1 MIQISNINKSFK
13 KKRVLKNISFDI
25 EKGTCVALIGK
36 NGAGKSTL
44 VDILSNKIIA
54 DDGVIFDK
62 DNLLQSK
69 NRSIMFQKTIFPDQ
83 LKVIEIIKLYQ
94 SFYENPLTL
103 DVIIELTKFNSN
115 QLNQFANQLS
125 GGQQRLLDFVI
136 SLIGQPQLILLDE
149 PTSNMDI
156 EMREYFWSIIAKLKE
171 ENRTILY
178 TSHYIE
184 EVERMSDK
192 IILIENGEVKLN
204 DDTSHIKVNQQS
216 EITLS
221 DEYLSKLKH
230 DANELKILMNHNGT
244 IKILTSNV
252 SDTILYLL
260 QHHINLNDLKYIK
273 YLLSILTLTIKSK
286 GVLYMILNYLKFE
299 FKVLF
304 RKKTALFLSIF
315 FPAIFY
321 ILFTSILD
329 LPSDVKLRFYKEYMY
344 SMTVYSLIS
353 FSLMAFPIDII
364 NEKQNGWR
372 QKLMATP
379 LTPASYYISK
389 IVKTMAQFAIAI
401 IVIFMIGHFY
411 KGVTLSISQW
421 IESGVLLWLGASLLI
436 TFGVLFSL
444 INDIQKASALGNIV
458 TIGLAVLGGLW
469 FSVNTF
475 PNWLQHIAHVLPSY
489 HLRKLGLDIVSN
501 HHIDL
506 RSFGI
511 LILYAVGSLIVVYCI
526 RHFKRAE

>member
-1 MIQISNINKSFK
+1 MVHLIQISNINKSFK

-25 EKGTCVALIGK
+25 EKGTCIALIGK

-54 DDGVIFDK
+54 DDGVILDTDK
-62 DNLLQSK
+62 LLQSE
-69 NRSIMFQKTIFPDQ
+69 NRSIMFQKTMFPDQ

-192 IILIENGEVKLN
+192 IILIENGEIKLN

-221 DEYLSKLKH
+221 DEYLSKLKQE
-230 DANELKILMNHNGT
+230 ANELKILMNHNGT

-260 QHHINLNDLKYIK
+260 QHHINLNDIEIHKVSIIDTYFNNKKQRGSIYDPK
-273 YLLSILTLTIKSK
+273 LLEI
-286 GVLYMILNYLKFE
+286 
-299 FKVLF
+299 
-304 RKKTALFLSIF
+304 
-315 FPAIFY
+315 
-321 ILFTSILD
+321 
-329 LPSDVKLRFYKEYMY
+329 
-344 SMTVYSLIS
+344 
-353 FSLMAFPIDII
+353 
-364 NEKQNGWR
+364 
-372 QKLMATP
+372 
-379 LTPASYYISK
+379 
-389 IVKTMAQFAIAI
+389 
-401 IVIFMIGHFY
+401 
-411 KGVTLSISQW
+411 
-421 IESGVLLWLGASLLI
+421 
-436 TFGVLFSL
+436 
-444 INDIQKASALGNIV
+444 
-458 TIGLAVLGGLW
+458 
-469 FSVNTF
+469 
-475 PNWLQHIAHVLPSY
+475 
-489 HLRKLGLDIVSN
+489 
-501 HHIDL
+501 
-506 RSFGI
+506 
-511 LILYAVGSLIVVYCI
+511 
-526 RHFKRAE
+526 

>member
-62 DNLLQSK
+62 DNLLQSE

-192 IILIENGEVKLN
+192 IILIENGEIKLN
-204 DDTSHIKVNQQS
+204 DSTSHIRTNQQS
-216 EITLS
+216 QITLS
-221 DEYLSKLKH
+221 DEYKRKLKP
-230 DANELKILMNHNGT
+230 DKDDLVIQKNHNGT
-244 IKILTSNV
+244 IKIITSNV
-252 SDTILYLL
+252 NNTILYLQQL
-260 QHHINLNDLKYIK
+260 HINLD
-273 YLLSILTLTIKSK
+273 
-286 GVLYMILNYLKFE
+286 
-299 FKVLF
+299 
-304 RKKTALFLSIF
+304 
-315 FPAIFY
+315 
-321 ILFTSILD
+321 
-329 LPSDVKLRFYKEYMY
+329 
-344 SMTVYSLIS
+344 
-353 FSLMAFPIDII
+353 DI
-364 NEKQNGWR
+364 E
-372 QKLMATP
+372 
-379 LTPASYYISK
+379 
-389 IVKTMAQFAIAI
+389 
-401 IVIFMIGHFY
+401 
-411 KGVTLSISQW
+411 
-421 IESGVLLWLGASLLI
+421 
-436 TFGVLFSL
+436 
-444 INDIQKASALGNIV
+444 IQKVSIV
-458 TIGLAVLGGLW
+458 D
-469 FSVNTF
+469 
-475 PNWLQHIAHVLPSY
+475 SY
-489 HLRKLGLDIVSN
+489 FNNKKQRGSNYDTKLLENRI
-501 HHIDL
+501 
-506 RSFGI
+506 
-511 LILYAVGSLIVVYCI
+511 
-526 RHFKRAE
+526 

>member
-1 MIQISNINKSFK
+1 MVHLIQISNINKSFK

-62 DNLLQSK
+62 DNLLQSE

-136 SLIGQPQLILLDE
+136 SLIGQQQLILLDE

-192 IILIENGEVKLN
+192 IILIENGEIKLN
-204 DDTSHIKVNQQS
+204 DSTSHIRTNQQS
-216 EITLS
+216 QITLS
-221 DEYLSKLKH
+221 DEYKRKLKP
-230 DANELKILMNHNGT
+230 DKDDLVIQKNHNGT
-244 IKILTSNV
+244 IKIITSNV
-252 SDTILYLL
+252 NDTILYLQQL
-260 QHHINLNDLKYIK
+260 HINLD
-273 YLLSILTLTIKSK
+273 
-286 GVLYMILNYLKFE
+286 
-299 FKVLF
+299 
-304 RKKTALFLSIF
+304 
-315 FPAIFY
+315 
-321 ILFTSILD
+321 
-329 LPSDVKLRFYKEYMY
+329 
-344 SMTVYSLIS
+344 
-353 FSLMAFPIDII
+353 DI
-364 NEKQNGWR
+364 E
-372 QKLMATP
+372 
-379 LTPASYYISK
+379 
-389 IVKTMAQFAIAI
+389 
-401 IVIFMIGHFY
+401 
-411 KGVTLSISQW
+411 
-421 IESGVLLWLGASLLI
+421 
-436 TFGVLFSL
+436 
-444 INDIQKASALGNIV
+444 IQKVSIV
-458 TIGLAVLGGLW
+458 D
-469 FSVNTF
+469 
-475 PNWLQHIAHVLPSY
+475 SY
-489 HLRKLGLDIVSN
+489 FNNKKQRGSNYDTKLLENRI
-501 HHIDL
+501 
-506 RSFGI
+506 
-511 LILYAVGSLIVVYCI
+511 
-526 RHFKRAE
+526 

>member
-260 QHHINLNDLKYIK
+260 QHHINLNDIEIHKVSIIDTYFNNKKQRGSIYDPK
-273 YLLSILTLTIKSK
+273 LLEI
-286 GVLYMILNYLKFE
+286 
-299 FKVLF
+299 
-304 RKKTALFLSIF
+304 
-315 FPAIFY
+315 
-321 ILFTSILD
+321 
-329 LPSDVKLRFYKEYMY
+329 
-344 SMTVYSLIS
+344 
-353 FSLMAFPIDII
+353 
-364 NEKQNGWR
+364 
-372 QKLMATP
+372 
-379 LTPASYYISK
+379 
-389 IVKTMAQFAIAI
+389 
-401 IVIFMIGHFY
+401 
-411 KGVTLSISQW
+411 
-421 IESGVLLWLGASLLI
+421 
-436 TFGVLFSL
+436 
-444 INDIQKASALGNIV
+444 
-458 TIGLAVLGGLW
+458 
-469 FSVNTF
+469 
-475 PNWLQHIAHVLPSY
+475 
-489 HLRKLGLDIVSN
+489 
-501 HHIDL
+501 
-506 RSFGI
+506 
-511 LILYAVGSLIVVYCI
+511 
-526 RHFKRAE
+526 

>member
-1 MIQISNINKSFK
+1 MVHLIQISNINKSFK

-62 DNLLQSK
+62 DNLLQSE

-192 IILIENGEVKLN
+192 IILIENGEIKLN
-204 DDTSHIKVNQQS
+204 DSTSHIRTNQQS
-216 EITLS
+216 QITLS
-221 DEYLSKLKH
+221 DEYKRKLKP
-230 DANELKILMNHNGT
+230 DKDDLVIQKNHNGT
-244 IKILTSNV
+244 IKIITSNV
-252 SDTILYLL
+252 NDTILYPQQL
-260 QHHINLNDLKYIK
+260 HINLD
-273 YLLSILTLTIKSK
+273 
-286 GVLYMILNYLKFE
+286 
-299 FKVLF
+299 
-304 RKKTALFLSIF
+304 
-315 FPAIFY
+315 
-321 ILFTSILD
+321 
-329 LPSDVKLRFYKEYMY
+329 
-344 SMTVYSLIS
+344 
-353 FSLMAFPIDII
+353 DI
-364 NEKQNGWR
+364 E
-372 QKLMATP
+372 
-379 LTPASYYISK
+379 
-389 IVKTMAQFAIAI
+389 
-401 IVIFMIGHFY
+401 
-411 KGVTLSISQW
+411 
-421 IESGVLLWLGASLLI
+421 
-436 TFGVLFSL
+436 
-444 INDIQKASALGNIV
+444 IQKVSIV
-458 TIGLAVLGGLW
+458 D
-469 FSVNTF
+469 
-475 PNWLQHIAHVLPSY
+475 SY
-489 HLRKLGLDIVSN
+489 FNNKKQRGSNYDTKLLENRI
-501 HHIDL
+501 
-506 RSFGI
+506 
-511 LILYAVGSLIVVYCI
+511 
-526 RHFKRAE
+526 

>member
-25 EKGTCVALIGK
+25 EKGTCIALIGK

-54 DDGVIFDK
+54 DDGVILDTDK
-62 DNLLQSK
+62 LLQSE
-69 NRSIMFQKTIFPDQ
+69 NRSIMFQKTMFPDQ

-115 QLNQFANQLS
+115 QLNQFANKLS

-192 IILIENGEVKLN
+192 IILIENGEIILN
-204 DDTSHIKVNQQS
+204 DSTSHIRVNQQS

-221 DEYLSKLKH
+221 DEYLSKLKQ

-260 QHHINLNDLKYIK
+260 QHHINLNDIEIHKVSIIDTYFNNKKQRGSIYGPK
-273 YLLSILTLTIKSK
+273 LLEI
-286 GVLYMILNYLKFE
+286 
-299 FKVLF
+299 
-304 RKKTALFLSIF
+304 
-315 FPAIFY
+315 
-321 ILFTSILD
+321 
-329 LPSDVKLRFYKEYMY
+329 
-344 SMTVYSLIS
+344 
-353 FSLMAFPIDII
+353 
-364 NEKQNGWR
+364 
-372 QKLMATP
+372 
-379 LTPASYYISK
+379 
-389 IVKTMAQFAIAI
+389 
-401 IVIFMIGHFY
+401 
-411 KGVTLSISQW
+411 
-421 IESGVLLWLGASLLI
+421 
-436 TFGVLFSL
+436 
-444 INDIQKASALGNIV
+444 
-458 TIGLAVLGGLW
+458 
-469 FSVNTF
+469 
-475 PNWLQHIAHVLPSY
+475 
-489 HLRKLGLDIVSN
+489 
-501 HHIDL
+501 
-506 RSFGI
+506 
-511 LILYAVGSLIVVYCI
+511 
-526 RHFKRAE
+526 

>member
-62 DNLLQSK
+62 DNLLQSE

-125 GGQQRLLDFVI
+125 GDQQRLLDFVI

-192 IILIENGEVKLN
+192 IILIENGEIKLN
-204 DDTSHIKVNQQS
+204 DSTSHIRTNQQS
-216 EITLS
+216 QITLS
-221 DEYLSKLKH
+221 DEYKRKLKP
-230 DANELKILMNHNGT
+230 DKDDLVIQKNHNGT
-244 IKILTSNV
+244 IKIITSNV
-252 SDTILYLL
+252 NDTILYLQQL
-260 QHHINLNDLKYIK
+260 HINLD
-273 YLLSILTLTIKSK
+273 
-286 GVLYMILNYLKFE
+286 
-299 FKVLF
+299 
-304 RKKTALFLSIF
+304 
-315 FPAIFY
+315 
-321 ILFTSILD
+321 
-329 LPSDVKLRFYKEYMY
+329 
-344 SMTVYSLIS
+344 
-353 FSLMAFPIDII
+353 DI
-364 NEKQNGWR
+364 E
-372 QKLMATP
+372 
-379 LTPASYYISK
+379 
-389 IVKTMAQFAIAI
+389 
-401 IVIFMIGHFY
+401 
-411 KGVTLSISQW
+411 
-421 IESGVLLWLGASLLI
+421 
-436 TFGVLFSL
+436 
-444 INDIQKASALGNIV
+444 IQKVSIV
-458 TIGLAVLGGLW
+458 D
-469 FSVNTF
+469 
-475 PNWLQHIAHVLPSY
+475 SY
-489 HLRKLGLDIVSN
+489 FNNKKQRGSNYDTKLLENRI
-501 HHIDL
+501 
-506 RSFGI
+506 
-511 LILYAVGSLIVVYCI
+511 
-526 RHFKRAE
+526 

>member
-25 EKGTCVALIGK
+25 EKGTCIALIGK

-54 DDGVIFDK
+54 DDGVILDTDK
-62 DNLLQSK
+62 LLQSE
-69 NRSIMFQKTIFPDQ
+69 NRSIMFQKTMFPDQ

-115 QLNQFANQLS
+115 QLNQFANKLS

-184 EVERMSDK
+184 KVERMSDK

-204 DDTSHIKVNQQS
+204 DDTSHFKVNQQS

-221 DEYLSKLKH
+221 DEYLSKLKQ

-260 QHHINLNDLKYIK
+260 QHHINLNDIEIHKVSIIDTYFNNKKQRGSIYGPK
-273 YLLSILTLTIKSK
+273 LLEI
-286 GVLYMILNYLKFE
+286 
-299 FKVLF
+299 
-304 RKKTALFLSIF
+304 
-315 FPAIFY
+315 
-321 ILFTSILD
+321 
-329 LPSDVKLRFYKEYMY
+329 
-344 SMTVYSLIS
+344 
-353 FSLMAFPIDII
+353 
-364 NEKQNGWR
+364 
-372 QKLMATP
+372 
-379 LTPASYYISK
+379 
-389 IVKTMAQFAIAI
+389 
-401 IVIFMIGHFY
+401 
-411 KGVTLSISQW
+411 
-421 IESGVLLWLGASLLI
+421 
-436 TFGVLFSL
+436 
-444 INDIQKASALGNIV
+444 
-458 TIGLAVLGGLW
+458 
-469 FSVNTF
+469 
-475 PNWLQHIAHVLPSY
+475 
-489 HLRKLGLDIVSN
+489 
-501 HHIDL
+501 
-506 RSFGI
+506 
-511 LILYAVGSLIVVYCI
+511 
-526 RHFKRAE
+526 

>member
-1 MIQISNINKSFK
+1 MVHLIQISNINKSFK

-136 SLIGQPQLILLDE
+136 SSIGQPQLILLDE

-260 QHHINLNDLKYIK
+260 QHHINLNDIEIHKVSIIDTYFNNKKQRGSIYDPK
-273 YLLSILTLTIKSK
+273 LLEI
-286 GVLYMILNYLKFE
+286 
-299 FKVLF
+299 
-304 RKKTALFLSIF
+304 
-315 FPAIFY
+315 
-321 ILFTSILD
+321 
-329 LPSDVKLRFYKEYMY
+329 
-344 SMTVYSLIS
+344 
-353 FSLMAFPIDII
+353 
-364 NEKQNGWR
+364 
-372 QKLMATP
+372 
-379 LTPASYYISK
+379 
-389 IVKTMAQFAIAI
+389 
-401 IVIFMIGHFY
+401 
-411 KGVTLSISQW
+411 
-421 IESGVLLWLGASLLI
+421 
-436 TFGVLFSL
+436 
-444 INDIQKASALGNIV
+444 
-458 TIGLAVLGGLW
+458 
-469 FSVNTF
+469 
-475 PNWLQHIAHVLPSY
+475 
-489 HLRKLGLDIVSN
+489 
-501 HHIDL
+501 
-506 RSFGI
+506 
-511 LILYAVGSLIVVYCI
+511 
-526 RHFKRAE
+526 